1 MSSADDQYEQHNDPV
16 SSDVPAGDAQDNDY
30 KSRTGQ
36 YQIPVQSDD
45 KPVEDPID
53 PATAD
58 SDETLGTFFILRSDI
73 KSTPMEISLY
83 LPMIVAKDDADAI
96 DQSNII
102 GGRTRGAKPSGG
114 YAEPGDEEGL
124 PGPEDG
130 TSRLRTGAN

>member
-1 MSSADDQYEQHNDPV
+1 MSSADDQYEQQNDMTGG
-16 SSDVPAGDAQDNDY
+16 DVPSGDAMDNDY

-36 YQIPVQSDD
+36 HHIPVQSDEA
-45 KPVEDPID
+45 PVSDPID

-58 SDETLGTFFILRSDI
+58 SDETL
-73 KSTPMEISLY
+73 
-83 LPMIVAKDDADAI
+83 AKDDSDAI

-114 YAEPGDEEGL
+114 YTEPGDEEGL

-130 TSRLRTGAN
+130 TSSTR